1 MKIQV
6 PRNSV
11 GPRQLQAKAVTGGKI
26 AEGAVTSSKIAEATI
41 TGQNIDMG
49 ALGTVPQAANAT
61 AAQNANTVDEHAAS
75 CPQGSTLIRGLCF
88 DAGQTRPSTRSRKQ
102 PMPAPPKAAGCPPR
116 WSSTRSAASLTWAK
130 ASALNTSSPMSST
143 ATPTAPTTRPWS
155 STGPARSQS
164 LKSAAPPPNTPASI
178 RWCGRQA
185 RREIRSGG
193 PCRHSF
199 QREEL
204 LDGKANQLHRLR

>member
-1 MKIQV
+1 MKRKLEGKLTYANVVSTLCLFIVLGGSAYAAHRFSV

-88 DAGQTRPSTRSRKQ
+88 DAAPNAAVNSVKEAADACAAKGGWLPSPLELYSVRGVLDLGKGVGSEHQFTDEFYGNTNGTNYKTVVVDGTGAISESEISG
-102 PMPAPPKAAGCPPR
+102 AP
-116 WSSTRSAASLTWAK
+116 
-130 ASALNTSSPMSST
+130 
-143 ATPTAPTTRPWS
+143 
-155 STGPARSQS
+155 SQYTCVYP
-164 LKSAAPPPNTPASI
+164 LV
-178 RWCGRQA
+178 R
-185 RREIRSGG
+185 
-193 PCRHSF
+193 
-199 QREEL
+199 
-204 LDGKANQLHRLR
+204 